1 MKSLSLKI
9 MLIFI
14 IVTTIITNISYANE
28 IVPTSSYKIAASQGQ
43 STDGGTGKTG
53 ETTDDIIAGA
63 DRFIQSADTNNTISQ
78 DASQK
83 AIDLLYNVF
92 LAIGLVV
99 AVAVGIVLGIQFMVA
114 SADGKAEVKE
124 KLIPYTV
131 GCVVIFGAFGIWKL
145 VMILLEGF

>member
-1 MKSLSLKI
+1 MKNLILKI
-9 MLIFI
+9 MLFFI
-14 IVTTIITNISYANE
+14 IGVTIIANISYANE
-28 IVPTSSYKIAASQGQ
+28 ITVTENYKIAAQQGQ
-43 STDGGTGKTG
+43 STDGGTGKAG
-53 ETTDDIIAGA
+53 ETVDDIISGA
-63 DRFIQSADTNNTISQ
+63 DNFIKGADTNNTISQ
-78 DASQK
+78 KESQK

-99 AVAVGIVLGIQFMVA
+99 AVAVGVVLGIQFMVA

-145 VMILLEGF
+145 VMVLLEGF

>member
-9 MLIFI
+9 MLLFI
-14 IVTTIITNISYANE
+14 IGVTIITNISYANE
-28 IVPTSSYKIAASQGQ
+28 ITVTENYKIAAQQGQ
-43 STDGGTGKTG
+43 STDGVSGKTG

-63 DRFIQSADTNNTISQ
+63 DKFIQSADINNTISQ

-99 AVAVGIVLGIQFMVA
+99 AVAVGFVLGIQFMVA
-114 SADGKAEVKE
+114 SVDGKAEVKE

-145 VMILLEGF
+145 VMVLLQGF